1 VNGQFGSKKN
11 VTSALMTVDVP
22 TRRSDEPATADP
34 VVASASMTAGEPP
47 DAAGLQALAAAHHAR
62 LAGIDPLLPPTPVP
76 VVAAINQ
83 PPPRYGV
90 QAEDMIVVPGAA
102 ALARTVAVDPSS
114 LLACWGA
121 LTTHRLVMGTVAG
134 SNGSAVSAMDALLAA
149 WHAHVSA
156 QPPVAESSAELTW
169 PSRDAAMTRLFLD
182 RGLAPR
188 TTLAVRMA
196 NRSIAGASGPAGV
209 TFQPIEADDVAVAT
223 SLQLELIAWD
233 AQFGGVSMRTST
245 PDRVAEE
252 MTEVVSAPRT
262 KAWVAERGD
271 AGRGD
276 AGRDGAEREG
286 SVVAL
291 AVVDWPEDGGW
302 ISGQV
307 AGDPARTA
315 YLGSLSV
322 RAGARGA
329 GVGAA
334 FVAYLHAM
342 LDAAGIERTLLHH
355 AALSPLSAPFWA
367 RCGYRP
373 LWTSWE
379 VRPHTALR

>member
-1 VNGQFGSKKN
+1 
-11 VTSALMTVDVP
+11 
-22 TRRSDEPATADP
+22 
-34 VVASASMTAGEPP
+34 MTAGEPP
-47 DAAGLQALAAAHHAR
+47 DGAALEALTAAHHAR
-62 LAGIDPLLPPTPVP
+62 LASIDPLLPRTPVP
-76 VVAAINQ
+76 VVGVVGGS
-83 PPPRYGV
+83 PPPEYGV
-90 QAEDMIVVPGAA
+90 QAEHLIVVPGAA
-102 ALARTVAVDPSS
+102 GVARTITVDPSS

-121 LTTHRLVMGTVAG
+121 LTSHRLIMGTVAG
-134 SNGSAVSAMDALLAA
+134 SNTDEVSAVGAMDALLAA
-149 WHAHVSA
+149 WQAHVSA
-156 QPPVAESSAELTW
+156 LPAVAESSAELTW
-169 PSRDAAMTRLFLD
+169 PSRDAAMPRLFLD

-196 NRSIAGASGPAGV
+196 DRSIAGADVPAGV
-209 TFQPIEADDVAVAT
+209 TFRPVDSGDAAVAAA
-223 SLQLELIAWD
+223 LQLELIAWD
-233 AQFGGVSMRTST
+233 GQFGGVSMRDST

-252 MTEVVSAPRT
+252 MAEVLAAPRT
-262 KAWVAERGD
+262 KAWVAERD
-271 AGRGD
+271 
-276 AGRDGAEREG
+276 G

-291 AVVDWPEDGGW
+291 AIVDWPEDAGW

-322 RAGARGA
+322 QGGTRGT

-342 LDAAGIERTLLHH
+342 LDAASIKRTLLHY